1 MSTKP
6 ESKIPNNWEQGRQR
20 KGADTEMADQGT
32 GLFSI

>member
-1 MSTKP
+1 MRAKP

-20 KGADTEMADQGT
+20 KGADTEMAEQGM